1 MDTLTHTMFG
11 AVCGIII
18 SKKVKTISTWKA
30 AAVGASAGLFPD
42 LDFVMNLVSS
52 EFYLRNHRAV
62 THSIFF
68 APFYAMLIS
77 LMWCS
82 LWKYAV
88 QDGNPLSTSA
98 GFKFSHIFRKE
109 RFYENRLFWGMSGI
123 ALAAIL
129 THIFMDF
136 ITSFGTMFLWP
147 FTYERFE
154 FSSIFII
161 DLNLSSFAALAII
174 ISLFVSDIN
183 KIRVASALY
192 VCAFLYIGFA
202 YVQKFNA
209 QNYFRED
216 LSSKGIEVSS
226 VKALPAPGS
235 IMNWTVV
242 AFDDKNQTYY
252 KTAFNLNKKEF
263 KEISDPQSIFDRINN
278 EFVPKDLKKIQEVRA
293 FGEKAIE
300 EKAKRLFA
308 HENAYLA
315 RWFFMYPA
323 VHNHYVESGVT
334 CIEFKDLRYDS
345 QVRGRLP
352 FVFTICESATGEVS
366 VRRKS

>member
-42 LDFVMNLVSS
+42 LDFVMNFISS

-62 THSIFF
+62 THSIIL
-68 APFYAMLIS
+68 APLYAMLIS
-77 LMWCS
+77 LFWCS
-82 LWKYAV
+82 LWKYTAP
-88 QDGNPLSTSA
+88 DGNPLAQKGGWKLTQ
-98 GFKFSHIFRKE
+98 IFNRG
-109 RFYENRLFWGMSGI
+109 RFYENRMFWGLSAI
-123 ALAAIL
+123 SLSAIL

-136 ITSFGTMFLWP
+136 ITSFGTMFMWP
-147 FTYERFE
+147 FTYQRYE

-174 ISLFVSDIN
+174 ISAFVSDKN
-183 KIRVASALY
+183 KVRVASALY
-192 VCAFLYIGFA
+192 VGAMLYILLA
-202 YVQKFNA
+202 YSQKFNA
-209 QNYFRED
+209 QNYFKEQ
-216 LSSKGIEVSS
+216 LQQQGIEVSTI
-226 VKALPAPGS
+226 KALPAPGS
-235 IMNWTVV
+235 IFNWTVV
-242 AFDDKNQTYY
+242 AFDEKNETYY
-252 KTAFNLNKKEF
+252 KTSFNLRKKEF
-263 KEISDPQSIFDRINN
+263 KKIENPDGIFDRINN
-278 EFVPKDLKKIQEVRA
+278 EFVPKDLKKVQEVKA
-293 FGEKAIE
+293 FGDESIEK
-300 EKAKRLFA
+300 KAKRLFA

-323 VHNHYVESGVT
+323 VHNYYVQGDVT

-352 FVFTICESATGEVS
+352 FVFTICESANAEVS

>member
-62 THSIFF
+62 THSVFL
-68 APFYAMLIS
+68 APIYAMLIS
-77 LMWCS
+77 LVWCS
-82 LWKYAV
+82 LWKFALP
-88 QDGNPLSTSA
+88 DGNPLA
-98 GFKFSHIFRKE
+98 QKGGWKFKNLFNKA
-109 RFYENRLFWGMSGI
+109 RFYENRLFWGMSAI
-123 ALAAIL
+123 SLAAIL

-136 ITSFGTMFLWP
+136 ITSFGTMFMWP
-147 FTYERFE
+147 LTYNRYE

-174 ISLFVSDIN
+174 ISIFVTDKN
-183 KIRVASALY
+183 KIRVASVLY
-192 VCAFLYIGFA
+192 SCAFLYIGVA
-202 YVQKFNA
+202 YLQKFNA
-209 QNYFRED
+209 QDYFRD
-216 LSSKGIEVSS
+216 HLSSQGIVVSE

-235 IMNWTVV
+235 ILNWTVV
-242 AFDDKNQTYY
+242 AVDEKNDTYY
-252 KTAFNLNKKEF
+252 KTSFNLKKKEF
-263 KEISDPQSIFDRINN
+263 KEIENPDGIFDRINN
-278 EFVPKDLKKIQEVRA
+278 EFVPKELKKVQEVKA
-293 FGEKAIE
+293 FGDKQIE
-300 EKAKRLFA
+300 GTAKKLFA

-323 VHNHYVESGVT
+323 VHNYYEKDGLT
-334 CIEFKDLRYDS
+334 CVEFKDLRYDS

-352 FVFTICESATGEVS
+352 FVFTICQSTTGEVS
-366 VRRKS
+366 VVRKS